1 MTDIS
6 HENNA
11 NIKLIL
17 MDLTLIRNILH
28 KLSLFNSIDYLTES
42 LFISLLMKTEELIL
56 KEKVYLSL
64 KISIKHLVVIKITHC
79 PRLNVSDV
87 AVTINCSFLVYQY
100 AHMKKQSFISIK
112 SFKFIDYYTI
122 LQIFNDRIC

>member
-1 MTDIS
+1 MG
-6 HENNA
+6 
-11 NIKLIL
+11 
-17 MDLTLIRNILH
+17 LTLIRNILH
-28 KLSLFNSIDYLTES
+28 KLLLFNSIDYLKES
-42 LFISLLMKTEELIL
+42 LFIFLLMKTEESIL
-56 KEKVYLSL
+56 KEKAYLSL
-64 KISIKHLVVIKITHC
+64 KIFIKHLVVIKITNC